1 MPYNKDD
8 KRRQLLGC
16 LSRRLAYTA
25 PALVLA
31 VGGAVALQVSAGDA
45 VSQAG
50 QLAMAE
56 LSEETFLLASNHA
69 EGGAE
74 AEAEAEA
81 EGEAEAEAEGEA
93 EAEAEGEAEG
103 EAEAEAEAEGEAEGD
118 VSDVQ
123 RPEGYSP
130 AYSEEGDNE
139 AELLARGEELYYDTS
154 LSSNG
159 LSCAS
164 CHGSD
169 GDDRG
174 YAATF
179 EQTFPH
185 QVAMAENQFG
195 MAQVH
200 ADEMVQICM
209 VAPMAAEPLEWG
221 GDKLTSL
228 AAYMVEVQRRF
239 AGEPHNL

>member
-1 MPYNKDD
+1 MSYDNDG
-8 KRRQLLGC
+8 KRRQLLGH

-25 PALVLA
+25 PALMLA
-31 VGGAVALQVSAGDA
+31 VGGGVALQAGA
-45 VSQAG
+45 EWPLG
-50 QLAMAE
+50 QVGKVMAE
-56 LSEETFLLASNHA
+56 LSETAWLVSSAH
-69 EGGAE
+69 AE
-74 AEAEAEA
+74 AEAETEAEGNAEGQAEAEA
-81 EGEAEAEAEGEA
+81 EGSAEAEAEGEA

-103 EAEAEAEAEGEAEGD
+103 D
-118 VSDVQ
+118 MSDVQ

-130 AYSEEGDNE
+130 AYSENGEND
-139 AELLARGEELYYDTS
+139 AELLAQGEALYYDTS
-154 LSSNG
+154 LSTNG

-179 EQTFPH
+179 EQPFPH
-185 QVAMAENQFG
+185 QVGMAENQFG

-221 GDKLTSL
+221 SDKLTSL

-239 AGEPHNL
+239 TGEPHNL